1 VRRAAVVLAAAAAAA
16 AVAPAAAQDP
26 GTEVGGTVPS
36 HLALG
41 LSDPEGFATFPAGAG
56 AYELTVRARVTSTD
70 GRVTLSAV
78 DGDVAAGGRLGR
90 LAGRGSVLDAPL
102 EARVGAGPFQP
113 LDAAPAPVL
122 AAFRAPVAN
131 AVATIRLRQRIGAGE
146 RPRGTYA
153 KTLLITLS
161 ADAP

>member
-1 VRRAAVVLAAAAAAA
+1 MRRAAAVLAAGAAAA

-36 HLALG
+36 YLALG

-56 AYELTVRARVTSTD
+56 AYELTVRARVTSTV

-78 DGDVAAGGRLGR
+78 DGESRRRTLGR

-102 EARVGAGPFQP
+102 EARVGASPFQP
-113 LDAAPAPVL
+113 LDAARDPVL
-122 AAFRAPVAN
+122 AAFRSPVAN

-161 ADAP
+161 AEAP